1 MTEHNTEAHVTSTR
15 PYLIIFGALCVFTLI
30 SFVVNNQVT
39 SGNLSSTT
47 GFMLILGVAV
57 IKAILVA
64 TYFMHLLFDWGR
76 LYFVI
81 IPVCIMATMLV
92 VVLLPDIV
100 LAWGHQN

>member
-1 MTEHNTEAHVTSTR
+1 MEAHDTEAHVTSTK
-15 PYLIIFGALCVFTLI
+15 PYLVVFAALCIFTLI
-30 SFVVNNQVT
+30 SFVVNHQVT

-47 GFMLILGVAV
+47 GFLLILGVAV
-57 IKAILVA
+57 IKALLVA
-64 TYFMHLLFDWGR
+64 TYFMHLILDWNR

-100 LAWGHQN
+100 LAWRH